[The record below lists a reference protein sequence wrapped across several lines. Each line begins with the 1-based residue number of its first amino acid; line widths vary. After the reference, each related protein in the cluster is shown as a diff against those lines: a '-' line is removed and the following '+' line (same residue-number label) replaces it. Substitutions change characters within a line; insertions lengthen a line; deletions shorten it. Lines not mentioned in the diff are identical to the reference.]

1 MDDCKASS
9 PSIDGLQLKTN
20 NFKHMKKFLKVVVVV
35 IVLLVAGVLGYTY
48 ISFNCYSP
56 ADPEVEVDQAKLQYF
71 QDSYDDCRKAFILQ
85 AEDLKEEFDSVEI
98 FSRDLPSPEDNN
110 LTIDFCY
117 IPAQQE
123 NSKLLILTSGAHGVE
138 GYVGSAVQQMVMNE
152 ILNQEMLNEV
162 GILFVHGMNP
172 YGFKY
177 TRRVTENNIDFN
189 RNCDT
194 DKALFSSENNGYN
207 DLYEMLNPEGKVNTG
222 SLKNSFFMMVA
233 INKLLQESMASLR
246 QAILQG
252 QYEHPKGLYFG
263 GDDFEPQLAILGNVF
278 QEKAENYETVFNI
291 DLHTGYGERGTLH
304 LFPNP
309 IDDAKVKSALETV
322 FSGQTIDWG
331 DSGDF
336 YTINGSFTDYI
347 GELVSGKYYL
357 PMVFEYGTLNS
368 STTVGSVKSLHNMIL
383 ENQGAQFGY
392 KSEKDSIKVKTTLME
407 MYNPSS
413 EKWRSKV
420 MNDSKEMLEQV
431 LKNYQKL

>member
-1 MDDCKASS
+1 
-9 PSIDGLQLKTN
+9 
-20 NFKHMKKFLKVVVVV
+20 MKKFLKIFVLV
-35 IVLLVAGVLGYTY
+35 IILLVAGVLAYTY
-48 ISFNCYSP
+48 ISFNSYSP

-71 QDSYDDCRKAFILQ
+71 QNSYSECRNAFVLR
-85 AEDLKEEFDSVEI
+85 ADNLKEEFDSVEI
-98 FSRDLPSPEDNN
+98 FSRAVPSSVDKN

-117 IPAQQE
+117 IPAVKE
-123 NSKLLILTSGAHGVE
+123 NTKLLILTSGAHGVE
-138 GYVGSAVQQMVMNE
+138 GFVGSAVQQMFMNE
-152 ILNQEMLNEV
+152 ILNNELLDEV
-162 GILFVHGMNP
+162 GVLLVHGMNP
-172 YGFKY
+172 FGFKN
-177 TRRVTENNIDFN
+177 TRRVTENNVDFN
-189 RNCDT
+189 RNCNT
-194 DKALFSSENNGYN
+194 DKTLFTSENTGYN
-207 DLYEMLNPEGKVNTG
+207 DLYGMLNPDGKVNTG
-222 SLKNSFFMMVA
+222 SLKNGFFMLVA

-263 GDDFEPQLAILGNVF
+263 GNDFEPQLEMLGNVF

-309 IDDAKVKSALETV
+309 IDDVKVKSALENV
-322 FSGQTIDWG
+322 FQGEIIDWG
-331 DSGDF
+331 DSDEF

-347 GELVSGKYYL
+347 GELVSDKFYL

-392 KSEKDSIKVKTTLME
+392 KSKKDSVKVKNSLME

-420 MNDSKEMLEQV
+420 MNDSKKMLEQV
-431 LKNYQKL
+431 MENYQEL